1 MQFKSRRRCLTLD
14 YMEKRGCSAFFAF
27 VSVPDF
33 LTYLL
38 QSITPFIFVFLFS
51 LFCDKVNTRLWQG
64 CVAMKDK
71 RIWIVI
77 GCILFIGTG
86 VTHYTKY
93 YVNSQGAA
101 MMAEITAGAE
111 DTAAAPSFAP
121 ALGQQDTEAG
131 GTDTGMAAAG
141 RAAPATP
148 AERRMTGDAGPGNT
162 ASGNTASGD
171 AGLASAAPKGA
182 DSGDAAYAKAPA
194 AKAAAEPFSSGQ
206 AAPAMA
212 DAAGETMASDT
223 AGGAG
228 EGAAASEENMPISPL
243 TGSRTREY
251 KVSLIVDYRKRLED
265 LDTQILKMREEETD
279 SNVYSIKTSA
289 ETELKLWEGELN
301 SIYNALMEMLSQED
315 AAKLASEQQ
324 EWLKNRDA
332 RAAESSGRNS
342 GSMEGISYAATLA
355 SLTRDRAYELAGRY
369 EEANGVFYEEEDSS
383 QPASP

>member
-1 MQFKSRRRCLTLD
+1 
-14 YMEKRGCSAFFAF
+14 
-27 VSVPDF
+27 
-33 LTYLL
+33 
-38 QSITPFIFVFLFS
+38 
-51 LFCDKVNTRLWQG
+51 
-64 CVAMKDK
+64 MKEK

-77 GCILFIGTG
+77 GCILVIGTG

-111 DTAAAPSFAP
+111 ETAASSFAP
-121 ALGQQDTEAG
+121 ALGQLDTETGGADAG
-131 GTDTGMAAAG
+131 MAAG

-148 AERRMTGDAGPGNT
+148 AERRMTGDAGPGNA
-162 ASGNTASGD
+162 ASGNAASGD
-171 AGLASAAPKGA
+171 AGPGSAAPGSA
-182 DSGDAAYAKAPA
+182 ASGNAAYAAAPA
-194 AKAAAEPFSSGQ
+194 AEAAGAFSSDH

-212 DAAGETMASDT
+212 DAAEETMASDA
-223 AGGAG
+223 AGSAGAG
-228 EGAAASEENMPISPL
+228 EGAAVSETASEKDMPISTL
-243 TGSRTREY
+243 TGARTREY
-251 KVSLIVDYRKRLED
+251 KASLIVDYCKRLED

-342 GSMEGISYAATLA
+342 GSMEGISYAAALV

-369 EEANGVFYEEEDSS
+369 EEANGVFYEDEDSS
-383 QPASP
+383 QTALP

>member
-1 MQFKSRRRCLTLD
+1 
-14 YMEKRGCSAFFAF
+14 
-27 VSVPDF
+27 
-33 LTYLL
+33 
-38 QSITPFIFVFLFS
+38 
-51 LFCDKVNTRLWQG
+51 
-64 CVAMKDK
+64 
-71 RIWIVI
+71 
-77 GCILFIGTG
+77 
-86 VTHYTKY
+86 
-93 YVNSQGAA
+93 
-101 MMAEITAGAE
+101 
-111 DTAAAPSFAP
+111 
-121 ALGQQDTEAG
+121 
-131 GTDTGMAAAG
+131 
-141 RAAPATP
+141 
-148 AERRMTGDAGPGNT
+148 
-162 ASGNTASGD
+162 
-171 AGLASAAPKGA
+171 
-182 DSGDAAYAKAPA
+182 
-194 AKAAAEPFSSGQ
+194 
-206 AAPAMA
+206 MA

-265 LDTQILKMREEETD
+265 LDTLILKMREEETD

-342 GSMEGISYAATLA
+342 GSMEGISYAATLV

>member
-1 MQFKSRRRCLTLD
+1 
-14 YMEKRGCSAFFAF
+14 
-27 VSVPDF
+27 
-33 LTYLL
+33 
-38 QSITPFIFVFLFS
+38 
-51 LFCDKVNTRLWQG
+51 
-64 CVAMKDK
+64 MKEK

-77 GCILFIGTG
+77 GCILVIGTG

-111 DTAAAPSFAP
+111 ETAASSFAP
-121 ALGQQDTEAG
+121 ALGQLDTETGGADAG
-131 GTDTGMAAAG
+131 MAAG

-148 AERRMTGDAGPGNT
+148 AERRMT
-162 ASGNTASGD
+162 
-171 AGLASAAPKGA
+171 
-182 DSGDAAYAKAPA
+182 
-194 AKAAAEPFSSGQ
+194 
-206 AAPAMA
+206 
-212 DAAGETMASDT
+212 ASDT

-228 EGAAASEENMPISPL
+228 EGAAASEKDMPISPL
-243 TGSRTREY
+243 TGARTREY
-251 KVSLIVDYRKRLED
+251 KASLIVDYRKRLED

-342 GSMEGISYAATLA
+342 GSMEGISYAAALV

-369 EEANGVFYEEEDSS
+369 EEANGVFYEDEDSS
-383 QPASP
+383 QTALP

>member
-1 MQFKSRRRCLTLD
+1 
-14 YMEKRGCSAFFAF
+14 
-27 VSVPDF
+27 
-33 LTYLL
+33 
-38 QSITPFIFVFLFS
+38 
-51 LFCDKVNTRLWQG
+51 
-64 CVAMKDK
+64 MKEK

-77 GCILFIGTG
+77 GCILVIGTG

-101 MMAEITAGAE
+101 MMAEISAGAE
-111 DTAAAPSFAP
+111 ETAASSFAP
-121 ALGQQDTEAG
+121 ALGQLDTETGGADAG
-131 GTDTGMAAAG
+131 MAAG

-148 AERRMTGDAGPGNT
+148 AERRMTGDAGPGNA

-171 AGLASAAPKGA
+171 AGPGSADPGN
-182 DSGDAAYAKAPA
+182 AAYAAAPA
-194 AKAAAEPFSSGQ
+194 AEAAGAFSSDH

-212 DAAGETMASDT
+212 DAAEETMASDT
-223 AGGAG
+223 AGSAGAV
-228 EGAAASEENMPISPL
+228 EGAAVSETASEKDMPISPL
-243 TGSRTREY
+243 TGARTREY
-251 KVSLIVDYRKRLED
+251 KASRIVDYRKRLED

-342 GSMEGISYAATLA
+342 GSMEGISYAAALV

-369 EEANGVFYEEEDSS
+369 EEANGVFYEDEDSS
-383 QPASP
+383 QTALP

>member
-1 MQFKSRRRCLTLD
+1 
-14 YMEKRGCSAFFAF
+14 
-27 VSVPDF
+27 
-33 LTYLL
+33 
-38 QSITPFIFVFLFS
+38 
-51 LFCDKVNTRLWQG
+51 
-64 CVAMKDK
+64 MKDK

-141 RAAPATP
+141 R
-148 AERRMTGDAGPGNT
+148 
-162 ASGNTASGD
+162 
-171 AGLASAAPKGA
+171 
-182 DSGDAAYAKAPA
+182 
-194 AKAAAEPFSSGQ
+194 

>member
-38 QSITPFIFVFLFS
+38 QSITPFIFVFLFF

-141 RAAPATP
+141 RAA
-148 AERRMTGDAGPGNT
+148 
-162 ASGNTASGD
+162 
-171 AGLASAAPKGA
+171 
-182 DSGDAAYAKAPA
+182 
-194 AKAAAEPFSSGQ
+194 
-206 AAPAMA
+206 
-212 DAAGETMASDT
+212 
-223 AGGAG
+223 
-228 EGAAASEENMPISPL
+228 
-243 TGSRTREY
+243 
-251 KVSLIVDYRKRLED
+251 V
-265 LDTQILKMREEETD
+265 
-279 SNVYSIKTSA
+279 
-289 ETELKLWEGELN
+289 
-301 SIYNALMEMLSQED
+301 
-315 AAKLASEQQ
+315 
-324 EWLKNRDA
+324 
-332 RAAESSGRNS
+332 
-342 GSMEGISYAATLA
+342 
-355 SLTRDRAYELAGRY
+355 
-369 EEANGVFYEEEDSS
+369 
-383 QPASP
+383 

>member
-1 MQFKSRRRCLTLD
+1 
-14 YMEKRGCSAFFAF
+14 
-27 VSVPDF
+27 
-33 LTYLL
+33 
-38 QSITPFIFVFLFS
+38 
-51 LFCDKVNTRLWQG
+51 
-64 CVAMKDK
+64 MKDK

-77 GCILFIGTG
+77 GCILVIGTG

-111 DTAAAPSFAP
+111 ETAASFAP
-121 ALGQQDTEAG
+121 VLGQQDTEAG

-148 AERRMTGDAGPGNT
+148 AERRMTGDAGPGNK
-162 ASGNTASGD
+162 ASGN
-171 AGLASAAPKGA
+171 AAPK
-182 DSGDAAYAKAPA
+182 DAGPGGTGPGNSAYAAAPA
-194 AKAAAEPFSSGQ
+194 AEAAGSLSSDQ

-212 DAAGETMASDT
+212 DAAEANMASET

-243 TGSRTREY
+243 TGARAREY
-251 KVSLIVDYRKRLED
+251 KTSLAVDYRKRLED

-342 GSMEGISYAATLA
+342 GSMEGISYAATLV
-355 SLTRDRAYELAGRY
+355 SLTRDRAYELVGRY
-369 EEANGVFYEEEDSS
+369 EEANGVFFDEEDSS
-383 QPASP
+383 QTALP

>member
-1 MQFKSRRRCLTLD
+1 
-14 YMEKRGCSAFFAF
+14 
-27 VSVPDF
+27 
-33 LTYLL
+33 
-38 QSITPFIFVFLFS
+38 
-51 LFCDKVNTRLWQG
+51 
-64 CVAMKDK
+64 MKEK

-77 GCILFIGTG
+77 GCILVIGTG

-111 DTAAAPSFAP
+111 DTAAAPSFDT

-162 ASGNTASGD
+162 ALGNTASGD
-171 AGLASAAPKGA
+171 AGLASAGPGSAAPKGA
-182 DSGDAAYAKAPA
+182 GSGDAAYAKAPA

-243 TGSRTREY
+243 TGARTREY
-251 KVSLIVDYRKRLED
+251 KASLIVDYRKRLED

-342 GSMEGISYAATLA
+342 GSMEGISYAAALV

>member
-1 MQFKSRRRCLTLD
+1 
-14 YMEKRGCSAFFAF
+14 
-27 VSVPDF
+27 
-33 LTYLL
+33 
-38 QSITPFIFVFLFS
+38 
-51 LFCDKVNTRLWQG
+51 
-64 CVAMKDK
+64 MKEK

-77 GCILFIGTG
+77 GCILVIGTG

-111 DTAAAPSFAP
+111 ETAASSFAP
-121 ALGQQDTEAG
+121 ALGQLDTETGGADAG
-131 GTDTGMAAAG
+131 MAAG

-148 AERRMTGDAGPGNT
+148 AERRMTGDAGPGNA
-162 ASGNTASGD
+162 ASGNAASGD
-171 AGLASAAPKGA
+171 AGPGSADPGN
-182 DSGDAAYAKAPA
+182 AAYAAAPA
-194 AKAAAEPFSSGQ
+194 AE
-206 AAPAMA
+206 
-212 DAAGETMASDT
+212 AAGAFPSDH
-223 AGGAG
+223 
-228 EGAAASEENMPISPL
+228 
-243 TGSRTREY
+243 EY
-251 KVSLIVDYRKRLED
+251 KASLIVDYRKRLED

-315 AAKLASEQQ
+315 GAKLASEQQ

-342 GSMEGISYAATLA
+342 GSMEGISYAAALV

-369 EEANGVFYEEEDSS
+369 EEANGVFYEDEDSS
-383 QPASP
+383 QTALP

>member
-1 MQFKSRRRCLTLD
+1 
-14 YMEKRGCSAFFAF
+14 
-27 VSVPDF
+27 
-33 LTYLL
+33 
-38 QSITPFIFVFLFS
+38 
-51 LFCDKVNTRLWQG
+51 
-64 CVAMKDK
+64 MKDK

-77 GCILFIGTG
+77 GCILVIGTG

-111 DTAAAPSFAP
+111 ETAASFAP

-131 GTDTGMAAAG
+131 GTEAAG

-148 AERRMTGDAGPGNT
+148 AERRMTGDAGPGKK
-162 ASGNTASGD
+162 ASGNAASKD
-171 AGLASAAPKGA
+171 AGPPGA
-182 DSGDAAYAKAPA
+182 GPGNPAYAAAPA
-194 AKAAAEPFSSGQ
+194 AEAAAGAFSSDQ

-212 DAAGETMASDT
+212 DAAEETMASDA

-228 EGAAASEENMPISPL
+228 GGAAAPETASVEDMPISPL
-243 TGSRTREY
+243 TGARTREY
-251 KVSLIVDYRKRLED
+251 KTSLIVDYRKRLEE

-355 SLTRDRAYELAGRY
+355 GLTRDRAYELVGRY
-369 EEANGVFYEEEDSS
+369 EEANGVFYDQEDSS
-383 QPASP
+383 QTALP

>member
-1 MQFKSRRRCLTLD
+1 
-14 YMEKRGCSAFFAF
+14 
-27 VSVPDF
+27 
-33 LTYLL
+33 
-38 QSITPFIFVFLFS
+38 
-51 LFCDKVNTRLWQG
+51 
-64 CVAMKDK
+64 MKEK

-77 GCILFIGTG
+77 GCILVIGTG

-111 DTAAAPSFAP
+111 ETAASSFAP
-121 ALGQQDTEAG
+121 ALGQLDTETGGADAG
-131 GTDTGMAAAG
+131 MAAG

-148 AERRMTGDAGPGNT
+148 AERRMTGDAGPGNA
-162 ASGNTASGD
+162 ASGNAASGD
-171 AGLASAAPKGA
+171 AGPGSAAPGSA
-182 DSGDAAYAKAPA
+182 APGNAAYAAAPA
-194 AKAAAEPFSSGQ
+194 AEAAGAFSSDH

-212 DAAGETMASDT
+212 DAAEETMASDA
-223 AGGAG
+223 AGSAGAG
-228 EGAAASEENMPISPL
+228 EGAAVSETASEKDMPISPL
-243 TGSRTREY
+243 TGARTREY
-251 KVSLIVDYRKRLED
+251 KASLIVDYCKRLED

-342 GSMEGISYAATLA
+342 GSMEGISYAAALV

-369 EEANGVFYEEEDSS
+369 EEANGVFYEDEDSS
-383 QPASP
+383 QTALP

>member
-1 MQFKSRRRCLTLD
+1 
-14 YMEKRGCSAFFAF
+14 
-27 VSVPDF
+27 
-33 LTYLL
+33 
-38 QSITPFIFVFLFS
+38 
-51 LFCDKVNTRLWQG
+51 
-64 CVAMKDK
+64 MKDK

-77 GCILFIGTG
+77 GCILVIGTG

-101 MMAEITAGAE
+101 MMAEISAGAE
-111 DTAAAPSFAP
+111 ETAASSFAP
-121 ALGQQDTEAG
+121 ALGQLDTETG
-131 GTDTGMAAAG
+131 GADAGMAAAG

-171 AGLASAAPKGA
+171 AGLASAGPGSAALGGA
-182 DSGDAAYAKAPA
+182 GSGDAAYAKAPA

-342 GSMEGISYAATLA
+342 GSMEGISYAATLV

>member
-1 MQFKSRRRCLTLD
+1 
-14 YMEKRGCSAFFAF
+14 
-27 VSVPDF
+27 
-33 LTYLL
+33 
-38 QSITPFIFVFLFS
+38 
-51 LFCDKVNTRLWQG
+51 
-64 CVAMKDK
+64 MKDK

-77 GCILFIGTG
+77 GCILVIGTG

-93 YVNSQGAA
+93 YVNSQEAA

-121 ALGQQDTEAG
+121 ALGQLDTETGGADAG
-131 GTDTGMAAAG
+131 MAAG

-148 AERRMTGDAGPGNT
+148 AERRMTGDAGPGNA

-171 AGLASAAPKGA
+171 AGLASAGPGSAALGGA
-182 DSGDAAYAKAPA
+182 GSGDAAYAKAPA

-342 GSMEGISYAATLA
+342 GSMEGISYAATLV

>member
-1 MQFKSRRRCLTLD
+1 
-14 YMEKRGCSAFFAF
+14 
-27 VSVPDF
+27 
-33 LTYLL
+33 
-38 QSITPFIFVFLFS
+38 
-51 LFCDKVNTRLWQG
+51 
-64 CVAMKDK
+64 
-71 RIWIVI
+71 
-77 GCILFIGTG
+77 
-86 VTHYTKY
+86 
-93 YVNSQGAA
+93 
-101 MMAEITAGAE
+101 
-111 DTAAAPSFAP
+111 
-121 ALGQQDTEAG
+121 
-131 GTDTGMAAAG
+131 
-141 RAAPATP
+141 
-148 AERRMTGDAGPGNT
+148 
-162 ASGNTASGD
+162 
-171 AGLASAAPKGA
+171 
-182 DSGDAAYAKAPA
+182 
-194 AKAAAEPFSSGQ
+194 
-206 AAPAMA
+206 MA

-342 GSMEGISYAATLA
+342 GSMEGISYAAALV

-369 EEANGVFYEEEDSS
+369 EEANGVFYEDEDSS
-383 QPASP
+383 QTALP